1 MALNNVPDHD
11 VDRGCWRWRVRRN
24 VLLEVVEVIDEYL
37 PEEAASA
44 HLAGV
49 PRFLVL
55 SGFGFFF
62 AVALTLNM

>member
-1 MALNNVPDHD
+1 M
-11 VDRGCWRWRVRRN
+11 RRN

-49 PRFLVL
+49 SRFLIL
-55 SGFGFFF
+55 SELGFSSLLHK
-62 AVALTLNM
+62 A